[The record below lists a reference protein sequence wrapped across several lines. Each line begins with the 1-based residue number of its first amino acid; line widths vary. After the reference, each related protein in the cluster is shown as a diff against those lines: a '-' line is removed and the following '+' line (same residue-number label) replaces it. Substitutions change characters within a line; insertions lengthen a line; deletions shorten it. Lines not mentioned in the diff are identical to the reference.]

1 MGFQE
6 QKYNFV
12 DKISETSKSKKEGS
26 AVLSVSEGNIDIYN
40 LDKVKDWFCTEYRDG
55 EKIRSCDAYYQDS
68 YNNLVIEF
76 KNTHHLKLKEYLNEI
91 RVKFIDTHFILA
103 ETFWRNKKVSQM
115 SSKVKVIVVY
125 KDGLSYGTGVRNISS
140 VLNTMKPMKGDTA
153 RKSKATESY
162 SNESEYES
170 DVNEIREKFVSE
182 FYSSMEFIDKKDF
195 MEDYIEAGY
204 FQNLN

>member
-1 MGFQE
+1 M
-6 QKYNFV
+6 
-12 DKISETSKSKKEGS
+12 
-26 AVLSVSEGNIDIYN
+26 
-40 LDKVKDWFCTEYRDG
+40 KDWFCTEYRDG

-76 KNTHHLKLKEYLNEI
+76 KNTHHLRLKEYLNEI

-115 SSKVKVIVVY
+115 SS
-125 KDGLSYGTGVRNISS
+125 
-140 VLNTMKPMKGDTA
+140 
-153 RKSKATESY
+153 
-162 SNESEYES
+162 
-170 DVNEIREKFVSE
+170 SE